1 MKRIRVPLFAVV
13 VFTFMLARQQA
24 PGQEK
29 QMPSQKGQMKPMDNM
44 PLDHQTM
51 KDCMQHQQA
60 AMKSID
66 QMNTT
71 MEAAK
76 QSNDPAMMRAA
87 IDQAQKQLME
97 MKERMTTCRNMMG
110 MMEKMQ
116 GMGGMMKGGSK

>member
-1 MKRIRVPLFAVV
+1 MKRLRAPLIAVF
-13 VFTFMLARQQA
+13 VFTFMLVSQQA

-29 QMPSQKGQMKPMDNM
+29 QMPSQKGQTKSTEMPMD
-44 PLDHQTM
+44 HQSM

-71 MEAAK
+71 MEGAK
-76 QSNDPAMMRAA
+76 QSNDPAKMRAA
-87 IDQAQKQLME
+87 IDQAQKQLIE
-97 MKERMTTCRNMMG
+97 MKEHMAMCRNMMG